1 MKQQTTEIDPVTKA
15 VTVNRP
21 PEEAFRIFTD
31 GIATWWPL
39 ASHSIYGDGATTV
52 LLEGRV
58 GGRLYEVSEEGK
70 EGDWG
75 TVTVWE
81 PPHRL
86 VCEWRLP
93 PGSPV
98 ATDLEVRFLPEGDGT
113 RVELEHRGWER
124 HGDRAAELRG
134 RYMPGWDFV
143 LSRYVAG
150 VD

>member
-1 MKQQTTEIDPVTKA
+1 MNQTTEIAPVTKT

-39 ASHSIYGDGATTV
+39 ETRSIYGSDATTV
-52 LLEGRV
+52 VLEGRV
-58 GGRLYEVSEEGK
+58 GGRLYEVSGEGK
-70 EGDWG
+70 EGVWG

-93 PGSPV
+93 PGGPV
-98 ATDLEVRFLPEGDGT
+98 GTDLEIRFQPEGEGT

-124 HGDRAAELRG
+124 HGASAAELRG
-134 RYMPGWDFV
+134 MYAAGWDDV
-143 LSRYVAG
+143 LGRYVADAG
-150 VD
+150 

>member
-1 MKQQTTEIDPVTKA
+1 MKHQTTEIAPVTKT

-21 PEEAFRIFTD
+21 PEEAFRIFTE

-39 ASHSIYGDGATTV
+39 ATHSTYGDRATTV
-52 LLEGRV
+52 VLEGRS
-58 GGRLYEVSEEGK
+58 GGRLYEVSAEGK

-75 TVTVWE
+75 KVTVWE

-93 PGSPV
+93 PGNPI
-98 ATDLEVRFLPEGDGT
+98 ATDLEVRFLPEGEGT

-124 HGDRAAELRG
+124 HGDRAQELRDRYVPGWEAVLG
-134 RYMPGWDFV
+134 RYVG
-143 LSRYVAG
+143 AAT
-150 VD
+150 